1 MSHLRGLLKAGVSL
15 CHSTLQ
21 TTRQISTGRC
31 IIHCLTSL
39 TRFGTVCVKG
49 FRGNE
54 LQRLTRK
61 KRMVGDRMMTQDKH
75 DMEKRIRFLYR
86 HFNRF
91 GKHR

>member
-1 MSHLRGLLKAGVSL
+1 MEVSYVSVERVDERL
-15 CHSTLQ
+15 PLH
-21 TTRQISTGRC
+21 TTRQISTGDFKAHPKDL
-31 IIHCLTSL
+31 I
-39 TRFGTVCVKG
+39 VWVKG

-54 LQRLTRK
+54 LQRLMRK

-75 DMEKRIRFLYR
+75 DMEKRICFLYG